1 MSGSVYRT
9 TDFNEIGKGT
19 KYVRMVF
26 KEMNVV
32 GDHPDFV
39 HRLID

>member
-19 KYVRMVF
+19 KHVRMVF